1 MNVLISL
8 LLGFGIP
15 AALTYAYHSTL
26 NLAPLPVWLLGVNLM
41 LLALMGKDKFAAKN
55 KLSRTPELTLLLLTF
70 AGGTLAFFAGRWLF
84 VHKKSKESFN
94 HALYAVI
101 GAQIFCI
108 WYFWGWVGPQVLSV
122 F

>member
-1 MNVLISL
+1 MNVLLS
-8 LLGFGIP
+8 
-15 AALTYAYHSTL
+15 
-26 NLAPLPVWLLGVNLM
+26 

-84 VHKKSKESFN
+84 THKKSKVQFN
-94 HALYAVI
+94 NALYAVL
-101 GAQIFCI
+101 GAQAFCV
-108 WYFWGWVGPQVLSV
+108 WYFWGWLGPQLLSM